1 MRLFALLLLLCC
13 SMQSYSQD
21 CNNTLYGSL
30 LDIHDGS
37 VLTGATVIVAQTGV
51 GVLTDLDGNF
61 VISNLCS
68 ATYQL
73 QISHPSCSTKAFSIL
88 INDDT
93 QKTFKLE
100 HHLESL
106 NEIIVSGKKT
116 NRATKSIYENLVDQ
130 QTITTFSSGS
140 LGDALNSISGVSS
153 LNTGNTV
160 VKPMINGLHS
170 SRVLIINNGVQM
182 QDQEWGAEHAPSID
196 INAVGTLKVIKGAGA
211 LQYGGN
217 AIGGVVITSAPKVPL
232 LDSLYGKTIFS
243 GSSNGLGGTVS
254 SSLTRSNQNGF
265 YTAVQGSLKRYGDF
279 NAPNY
284 NLSNTGVFERNI
296 AATIGFNRIDY
307 GVEAYYSLFKNEIGI
322 LRASHI
328 GGAEDQVQAI
338 ASPVPSIINDF
349 TYNIDAPRQDVT
361 HHLARIK
368 GFKNI
373 ENIGLISLQYDYQ
386 QNNRLE
392 FDVRR
397 GSNKDKASVDLVLDT
412 QTLTIDVASD
422 ISEKFTTKFGIVGSL
437 QTNYANPETGVRRL
451 IPDYDKY
458 SIAGFVSGNYD
469 ITQKWVLETGF
480 RFDYTHMNVFKF
492 YRRSFWQDRGYDNQ
506 FSDLVVEEIGNQ
518 LLVNPKLDFY
528 NPSFTIGSKYS
539 FGLYKLFANYS
550 LSSRAPNA
558 SEQFSEGLHH
568 SASRIELG
576 DLQFTSETAHKIS
589 LTLQKIG
596 ERVNF
601 TITPFA
607 TKIDD
612 FILIEPTGIRQTI
625 RGNFQVWEYRQTQ
638 AQMYGLDLD
647 ANLSLTDN
655 VRIVHQ
661 FSLVKGYDKTSNEPL
676 ISMPAANTL
685 NSLVYTNPNFN
696 NISIAIQ
703 SNYVFR
709 QNEFPNTN
717 FEVVLPDSIQTV
729 DVSTPPSGYHLLNLN
744 ITAAIRPDMQVG
756 LYVNNLLNTS
766 YRNYLNRLRYYADD
780 VGRNIT
786 LQLKYNY

>member
-73 QISHPSCSTKAFSIL
+73 QISHPSCSTKAFSVL
-88 INDDT
+88 IKDDT

-232 LDSLYGKTIFS
+232 LDSLYGKTILS

-254 SSLTRSNQNGF
+254 SSLTRSNQNGL
-265 YTAVQGSLKRYGDF
+265 YTAFQGSLKRYGDF

-422 ISEKFTTKFGIVGSL
+422 ISEKLTTKTSATGTVTHDLSTGSVFYHSSISNNFTANITNVPTTNDRAIGVTLVLAQGVTPYMSTALQIDGSAQTIKWVNNSTPTGTASKVDIVG
-437 QTNYANPETGVRRL
+437 
-451 IPDYDKY
+451 
-458 SIAGFVSGNYD
+458 
-469 ITQKWVLETGF
+469 
-480 RFDYTHMNVFKF
+480 
-492 YRRSFWQDRGYDNQ
+492 
-506 FSDLVVEEIGNQ
+506 
-518 LLVNPKLDFY
+518 
-528 NPSFTIGSKYS
+528 
-539 FGLYKLFANYS
+539 
-550 LSSRAPNA
+550 
-558 SEQFSEGLHH
+558 
-568 SASRIELG
+568 
-576 DLQFTSETAHKIS
+576 
-589 LTLQKIG
+589 
-596 ERVNF
+596 
-601 TITPFA
+601 
-607 TKIDD
+607 
-612 FILIEPTGIRQTI
+612 
-625 RGNFQVWEYRQTQ
+625 
-638 AQMYGLDLD
+638 
-647 ANLSLTDN
+647 
-655 VRIVHQ
+655 
-661 FSLVKGYDKTSNEPL
+661 FSLIRTGSAWT
-676 ISMPAANTL
+676 
-685 NSLVYTNPNFN
+685 
-696 NISIAIQ
+696 
-703 SNYVFR
+703 
-709 QNEFPNTN
+709 
-717 FEVVLPDSIQTV
+717 VLGQY
-729 DVSTPPSGYHLLNLN
+729 STYG
-744 ITAAIRPDMQVG
+744 
-756 LYVNNLLNTS
+756 
-766 YRNYLNRLRYYADD
+766 
-780 VGRNIT
+780 
-786 LQLKYNY
+786 

>member
-73 QISHPSCSTKAFSIL
+73 QISHPSCSTKAFSVL
-88 INDDT
+88 IKDDT

-106 NEIIVSGKKT
+106 NEIIVNGKKT

-130 QTITTFSSGS
+130 KTITTFSSGS

-217 AIGGVVITSAPKVPL
+217 AIGGVVIASAPKVPL

-254 SSLTRSNQNGF
+254 SSLTRSNQNGL
-265 YTAVQGSLKRYGDF
+265 YTAFQGSLKRYGDF

-422 ISEKFTTKFGIVGSL
+422 ISEKLTTKFGIVGSL

-451 IPDYDKY
+451 IPDYNKY
-458 SIAGFVSGNYD
+458 SIAGFASGNYD
-469 ITQKWVLETGF
+469 INQKWVLEAGF

-655 VRIVHQ
+655 VRFVHQ

-729 DVSTPPSGYHLLNLN
+729 DISTPPSGYHLLNLN
-744 ITAAIRPDMQVG
+744 ITAAIKPDMQVG

>member
-73 QISHPSCSTKAFSIL
+73 QISHPSCSTKAFSVL
-88 INDDT
+88 IKDDT

-106 NEIIVSGKKT
+106 NEIIVNGKKT

-196 INAVGTLKVIKGAGA
+196 INAVGTLKVIKGASA

-217 AIGGVVITSAPKVPL
+217 AIGGVVIASAPKVPL

-254 SSLTRSNQNGF
+254 SSLTRSNQNGL
-265 YTAVQGSLKRYGDF
+265 YTAFQGSLKRYGDF

-422 ISEKFTTKFGIVGSL
+422 ISEKLTTKFGIVGSL

-458 SIAGFVSGNYD
+458 SIAGFASGNYD
-469 ITQKWVLETGF
+469 INQKWVLEAGF

-655 VRIVHQ
+655 VRFVHQ

-729 DVSTPPSGYHLLNLN
+729 DISTPPSGYHLLNLN

>member
-73 QISHPSCSTKAFSIL
+73 QISHPSCSTKAFSVL
-88 INDDT
+88 IKDDT

-106 NEIIVSGKKT
+106 NEIIVNGKKT

-130 QTITTFSSGS
+130 KTITTFSSGS

-217 AIGGVVITSAPKVPL
+217 AIGGVVIASAPKVPL

-254 SSLTRSNQNGF
+254 SSLTRSNQNGL
-265 YTAVQGSLKRYGDF
+265 YTAFQGSLKRYGDF

-422 ISEKFTTKFGIVGSL
+422 ISEKLTTKFGIVGSL

-655 VRIVHQ
+655 VRFVHQ

-696 NISIAIQ
+696 NLSIAIQ

-729 DVSTPPSGYHLLNLN
+729 DISTPPSGYHLLNLN

>member
-73 QISHPSCSTKAFSIL
+73 QISHPSCSTKAFSVL
-88 INDDT
+88 IKDDT

-106 NEIIVSGKKT
+106 NEIIVNGKKT

-217 AIGGVVITSAPKVPL
+217 AIGGVVIASAPKVPL

-254 SSLTRSNQNGF
+254 SSLTRSNQNGL
-265 YTAVQGSLKRYGDF
+265 YTAFQGSLKRYGDF

-422 ISEKFTTKFGIVGSL
+422 ISEKLTTKFGIVGSL

-458 SIAGFVSGNYD
+458 SIAGFASGNYD
-469 ITQKWVLETGF
+469 INQKWVLEAGF

-596 ERVNF
+596 ERFDF
-601 TITPFA
+601 TVSPFA

-655 VRIVHQ
+655 VRFVHQ

-729 DVSTPPSGYHLLNLN
+729 DISTPPSGYHLLNLN

>member
-1 MRLFALLLLLCC
+1 
-13 SMQSYSQD
+13 
-21 CNNTLYGSL
+21 
-30 LDIHDGS
+30 
-37 VLTGATVIVAQTGV
+37 
-51 GVLTDLDGNF
+51 
-61 VISNLCS
+61 LCS

-73 QISHPSCSTKAFSIL
+73 QISHPSCSTKAFSVL
-88 INDDT
+88 IKDDT

-106 NEIIVSGKKT
+106 NEIIVNGKKT

-217 AIGGVVITSAPKVPL
+217 AIGGVVIASAPKVPL

-254 SSLTRSNQNGF
+254 SSLTRSNQNGL
-265 YTAVQGSLKRYGDF
+265 YTAFQGSLKRYGDF

-422 ISEKFTTKFGIVGSL
+422 ISEKLTTKFGIVGSL

-458 SIAGFVSGNYD
+458 SIAGFASGNYD
-469 ITQKWVLETGF
+469 INQKWVLEAGF

-655 VRIVHQ
+655 VRFVHQ

-729 DVSTPPSGYHLLNLN
+729 DISTPPSGYHLLNLN
-744 ITAAIRPDMQVG
+744 ITAAVRPDMQVG

>member
-1 MRLFALLLLLCC
+1 MRLFALLLLLF
-13 SMQSYSQD
+13 SSTHSFSQD

-61 VISNLCS
+61 VITNLCN
-68 ATYQL
+68 ATYQF
-73 QISHPSCSTKAFSIL
+73 QISHPSCSTKAFSVL
-88 INDDT
+88 IKDDT

-106 NEIIVSGKKT
+106 NEIIVNGKKT

-196 INAVGTLKVIKGAGA
+196 INSVGTLKVIKGAGA

-217 AIGGVVITSAPKVPL
+217 AIGGVIIASAPKVPL
-232 LDSLYGKTIFS
+232 LDSLYGKTILS
-243 GSSNGLGGTVS
+243 GSSNGLGGVVS
-254 SSLTRSNQNGF
+254 SSLTKSYQNGF

-279 NAPNY
+279 NTPNY

-296 AATIGFNRIDY
+296 SAKIGFNRIDY

-338 ASPVPSIINDF
+338 ASPVPSIIKDI

-368 GFKNI
+368 GFKDI
-373 ENIGLISLQYDYQ
+373 ENIGRISLQYDYQ

-392 FDVRR
+392 FDIRR
-397 GSNKDKASVDLVLDT
+397 GSNKDKASLDLVLDT
-412 QTLTIDVASD
+412 QTLTIDVATE
-422 ISEKFTTKFGIVGSL
+422 ISEKLTAKFGVVGGL

-458 SIAGFVSGNYD
+458 SFAGFASGDFTIN
-469 ITQKWVLETGF
+469 QKWVLEAGF

-492 YRRSFWQDRGYDNQ
+492 YRRSFWEDRGYDSQ
-506 FSDLVVEEIGNQ
+506 FSDLVVEEYGNQ

-528 NPSFTIGSKYS
+528 NPSFTIGTKYS
-539 FGLYKLFANYS
+539 FGLYKLFTNYS
-550 LSSRAPNA
+550 MSSRAPNA

-589 LTLQKIG
+589 LTLQKRG
-596 ERVNF
+596 ERFDF
-601 TITPFA
+601 TVSPFA
-607 TKIDD
+607 TKIND

-625 RGNFQVWEYRQTQ
+625 RGNFQVWEYRQTH

-647 ANLSLTDN
+647 ASLSLSDN
-655 VRIVHQ
+655 MRFVHQ

-676 ISMPAANTL
+676 ISMPPASTL
-685 NSLVYTNPNFN
+685 NSLVYTNPGFN
-696 NISIAIQ
+696 NLSISVQ

-717 FEVVLPDSIQTV
+717 FEVVLPESVEYIDI
-729 DVSTPPSGYHLLNLN
+729 STPPDAYHLLHLN
-744 ITAAIRPDMQVG
+744 ITAAIRSDMQVG

>member
-37 VLTGATVIVAQTGV
+37 VLSGATVIVAQTGV

-73 QISHPSCSTKAFSIL
+73 QISHPSCSTKAFSVL
-88 INDDT
+88 IKDDT

-196 INAVGTLKVIKGAGA
+196 INAVGTLKVIKGASA

-217 AIGGVVITSAPKVPL
+217 AIGGVVIASAPKVPL

-254 SSLTRSNQNGF
+254 SSLTRSNQNGL
-265 YTAVQGSLKRYGDF
+265 YTAFQGSLKRYGDF

-422 ISEKFTTKFGIVGSL
+422 ISEKLTTKFGIVGSL

-458 SIAGFVSGNYD
+458 SIAGFASGNYD
-469 ITQKWVLETGF
+469 INQKWVLEAGF

-655 VRIVHQ
+655 VRFVHQ

-729 DVSTPPSGYHLLNLN
+729 DISTPPSGYHLLNLN

>member
-37 VLTGATVIVAQTGV
+37 VLSGATVIVAQTGV

-73 QISHPSCSTKAFSIL
+73 QISHPSCSTKAFSVL
-88 INDDT
+88 IKDDT

-116 NRATKSIYENLVDQ
+116 TRATKSIYENLVDQ

-232 LDSLYGKTIFS
+232 LDSLYGKTILS

-338 ASPVPSIINDF
+338 TSPVPSIIYDF

-469 ITQKWVLETGF
+469 INQKWVLETGF

-696 NISIAIQ
+696 NLSIAIQ

-729 DVSTPPSGYHLLNLN
+729 DISTPPDAYHLLNFNTSVDLSSSLHLG
-744 ITAAIRPDMQVG
+744 VS
-756 LYVNNLLNTS
+756 VNNVFNTP

-780 VGRNIT
+780 LGRNISIQ
-786 LQLKYNY
+786 LQFNY

>member
-1 MRLFALLLLLCC
+1 MRLFALLLLLF
-13 SMQSYSQD
+13 SSTHSFSQD

-61 VISNLCS
+61 VITNLCN
-68 ATYQL
+68 ATYQF
-73 QISHPSCSTKAFSIL
+73 QISHPSCSTKAFSVL
-88 INDDT
+88 IKDDT

-106 NEIIVSGKKT
+106 NEIIVNGKKT

-196 INAVGTLKVIKGAGA
+196 INSVGTLKVIKGAGA

-217 AIGGVVITSAPKVPL
+217 AIGGVIIASAPKVPL
-232 LDSLYGKTIFS
+232 LDSLYGKTILS
-243 GSSNGLGGTVS
+243 GSSNGLGGVVS
-254 SSLTRSNQNGF
+254 SSLTKSYQNGF

-296 AATIGFNRIDY
+296 SAKIGFNRIDY

-338 ASPVPSIINDF
+338 ASPVPSIIKDF

-368 GFKNI
+368 GFKDI
-373 ENIGLISLQYDYQ
+373 ENIGRISLQYDYQ

-392 FDVRR
+392 FDIRR
-397 GSNKDKASVDLVLDT
+397 GSNKDKASLDLVLDT
-412 QTLTIDVASD
+412 QTLTIDVATE
-422 ISEKFTTKFGIVGSL
+422 ISEKLTAKFGVVGGL
-437 QTNYANPETGVRRL
+437 QTNYANPETGIRRL

-458 SIAGFVSGNYD
+458 SFAGFASGDFTIN
-469 ITQKWVLETGF
+469 QKWVLEAGF

-492 YRRSFWQDRGYDNQ
+492 YRRSFWEDRGYDSQ
-506 FSDLVVEEIGNQ
+506 FSDLVVEEYGNQ

-528 NPSFTIGSKYS
+528 NPSFTIGTKYS
-539 FGLYKLFANYS
+539 FGLYKLFTNYS
-550 LSSRAPNA
+550 MSSRAPNA

-589 LTLQKIG
+589 LTLQKRG
-596 ERVNF
+596 ERFDF
-601 TITPFA
+601 TVSPFA
-607 TKIDD
+607 TKIND

-625 RGNFQVWEYRQTQ
+625 RGNFQVWEYRQTH

-647 ANLSLTDN
+647 ASLSLTDN
-655 VRIVHQ
+655 MRFVHQ

-676 ISMPAANTL
+676 ISMPPASTL
-685 NSLVYTNPNFN
+685 NSLVYTNPGFKNLS
-696 NISIAIQ
+696 ISVQ

-717 FEVVLPDSIQTV
+717 FEVVLPESIEYI
-729 DVSTPPSGYHLLNLN
+729 DISTPPDAYHLLHLN

-780 VGRNIT
+780 LGRNIT

>member
-73 QISHPSCSTKAFSIL
+73 QISHPSCSTKAFSVL
-88 INDDT
+88 IKDDT

-106 NEIIVSGKKT
+106 NEIIVNGKKT

-130 QTITTFSSGS
+130 KTITTFSSGS

-196 INAVGTLKVIKGAGA
+196 INAVETLKVIKGAGA

-217 AIGGVVITSAPKVPL
+217 AIGGVVIASAPKVPL

-254 SSLTRSNQNGF
+254 SSLTRSNQNGL
-265 YTAVQGSLKRYGDF
+265 YTAFQGSLKRYGDF

-422 ISEKFTTKFGIVGSL
+422 ISEKLTTKFGIVGSL

-451 IPDYDKY
+451 IPDYNKY
-458 SIAGFVSGNYD
+458 SIAGFASGNYD
-469 ITQKWVLETGF
+469 INQKWVLEAGF

-655 VRIVHQ
+655 VRFVHQ

-729 DVSTPPSGYHLLNLN
+729 DISTPPSGYHLLNLN

>member
-73 QISHPSCSTKAFSIL
+73 QISHPSCSTKAFSVL
-88 INDDT
+88 IKDDT

-106 NEIIVSGKKT
+106 NEIIVNGKKT

-130 QTITTFSSGS
+130 KTITTFSSGS

-182 QDQEWGAEHAPSID
+182 QDQDWGAEHAPSID
-196 INAVGTLKVIKGAGA
+196 INAVGILKVIKGAGA

-217 AIGGVVITSAPKVPL
+217 AIGGVVIASAPKVPL

-254 SSLTRSNQNGF
+254 SSLTRSNQNGL
-265 YTAVQGSLKRYGDF
+265 YTAFQGSLKRYGDF

-422 ISEKFTTKFGIVGSL
+422 ISEKLTTKFGIVGSL

-458 SIAGFVSGNYD
+458 SIAGFASGNYD
-469 ITQKWVLETGF
+469 INQKWVLEAGF

-596 ERVNF
+596 ERFDF
-601 TITPFA
+601 TLTPFA

-655 VRIVHQ
+655 VRFVHQ

-696 NISIAIQ
+696 NLSIAIQ

-729 DVSTPPSGYHLLNLN
+729 DISTPPSGYHLLNLN

>member
-73 QISHPSCSTKAFSIL
+73 QISHPSCSTKAFSVL
-88 INDDT
+88 IKDDT
-93 QKTFKLE
+93 QKIFKLE

-153 LNTGNTV
+153 INTGNTV

-232 LDSLYGKTIFS
+232 LDSLYGKTILS

-254 SSLTRSNQNGF
+254 SSLTRSNQNGL
-265 YTAVQGSLKRYGDF
+265 YTAFQGSLKRYGDF

-386 QNNRLE
+386 QNDRLE

-412 QTLTIDVASD
+412 QTLIIDVASD
-422 ISEKFTTKFGIVGSL
+422 ISEKLTTKFGIVGSL

-458 SIAGFVSGNYD
+458 SIAGFASGNYD
-469 ITQKWVLETGF
+469 INQKWVLEAGF

-647 ANLSLTDN
+647 ANLSLIDN
-655 VRIVHQ
+655 VRFVHQ

-729 DVSTPPSGYHLLNLN
+729 DISTPPSGYHLLNLN

>member
-73 QISHPSCSTKAFSIL
+73 QISHPSCSTKAFSVL
-88 INDDT
+88 IKDDT

-106 NEIIVSGKKT
+106 NEIIVNGKKT

-130 QTITTFSSGS
+130 KTITTFSSGS

-182 QDQEWGAEHAPSID
+182 QDQDWGAEHAPSID
-196 INAVGTLKVIKGAGA
+196 INAVGILKVIKGAGA

-217 AIGGVVITSAPKVPL
+217 AIGGVVIASAPKVPL

-254 SSLTRSNQNGF
+254 SSLTRSNQNGL
-265 YTAVQGSLKRYGDF
+265 YTAFQGSLKRYGDF

-422 ISEKFTTKFGIVGSL
+422 ISEKLTTKFGIVGSL

-458 SIAGFVSGNYD
+458 SIAGFASGNYD
-469 ITQKWVLETGF
+469 INQKWVLEAGF

-655 VRIVHQ
+655 VRFVHQ

-729 DVSTPPSGYHLLNLN
+729 DISTPPSGYHLLNLN

>member
-1 MRLFALLLLLCC
+1 
-13 SMQSYSQD
+13 
-21 CNNTLYGSL
+21 
-30 LDIHDGS
+30 
-37 VLTGATVIVAQTGV
+37 
-51 GVLTDLDGNF
+51 
-61 VISNLCS
+61 
-68 ATYQL
+68 
-73 QISHPSCSTKAFSIL
+73 
-88 INDDT
+88 
-93 QKTFKLE
+93 
-100 HHLESL
+100 
-106 NEIIVSGKKT
+106 
-116 NRATKSIYENLVDQ
+116 
-130 QTITTFSSGS
+130 
-140 LGDALNSISGVSS
+140 
-153 LNTGNTV
+153 
-160 VKPMINGLHS
+160 
-170 SRVLIINNGVQM
+170 
-182 QDQEWGAEHAPSID
+182 
-196 INAVGTLKVIKGAGA
+196 
-211 LQYGGN
+211 
-217 AIGGVVITSAPKVPL
+217 
-232 LDSLYGKTIFS
+232 
-243 GSSNGLGGTVS
+243 
-254 SSLTRSNQNGF
+254 
-265 YTAVQGSLKRYGDF
+265 
-279 NAPNY
+279 
-284 NLSNTGVFERNI
+284 
-296 AATIGFNRIDY
+296 
-307 GVEAYYSLFKNEIGI
+307 
-322 LRASHI
+322 
-328 GGAEDQVQAI
+328 
-338 ASPVPSIINDF
+338 VPSIINDF

-422 ISEKFTTKFGIVGSL
+422 ISEKLTTKFGIVGSL

-458 SIAGFVSGNYD
+458 SIAGFASGNYD
-469 ITQKWVLETGF
+469 INQKWVLEAGF

-601 TITPFA
+601 TRVNFTITPFA

-655 VRIVHQ
+655 VRFVHQ

-729 DVSTPPSGYHLLNLN
+729 DISTPPSGYHLLNLN

>member
-73 QISHPSCSTKAFSIL
+73 QISHPSCSTKAFSVL
-88 INDDT
+88 IKDDT

-106 NEIIVSGKKT
+106 NEIIVNGKKT

-130 QTITTFSSGS
+130 KTITTFSSGS

-217 AIGGVVITSAPKVPL
+217 AIGGVVIASAPKVPL
-232 LDSLYGKTIFS
+232 LDSLYGKTILS

-265 YTAVQGSLKRYGDF
+265 FTAVQGSLKRYGDF

-422 ISEKFTTKFGIVGSL
+422 ISEKLTTKFGIVGSL

-596 ERVNF
+596 ERFDF
-601 TITPFA
+601 TLTPFA

-655 VRIVHQ
+655 VRFVHQ

-696 NISIAIQ
+696 NLSIAIQ

>member
-73 QISHPSCSTKAFSIL
+73 QISHPSCSTKAFSVL
-88 INDDT
+88 IKDDT

-106 NEIIVSGKKT
+106 NEIIVNGKKT

-217 AIGGVVITSAPKVPL
+217 AIGGVVIASAPKVPL

-254 SSLTRSNQNGF
+254 SSLTRSNQNGL
-265 YTAVQGSLKRYGDF
+265 YTAFQGSLKRYGDF

-422 ISEKFTTKFGIVGSL
+422 ISEKLTTKFGIVGSL

-458 SIAGFVSGNYD
+458 SIAGFASGNYD
-469 ITQKWVLETGF
+469 INQKWVLEAGF

-528 NPSFTIGSKYS
+528 NPSFTIGSRYS

-596 ERVNF
+596 ERFDF
-601 TITPFA
+601 TLTPFA

-655 VRIVHQ
+655 VRFVHQ

-696 NISIAIQ
+696 NLSIAIQ

-729 DVSTPPSGYHLLNLN
+729 DISTPPSGYHLLNLN
-744 ITAAIRPDMQVG
+744 ITAAVRPDMQVG

>member
-37 VLTGATVIVAQTGV
+37 VLSGATVIVAQTGV

-73 QISHPSCSTKAFSIL
+73 QISHPSCSTKAFSVL
-88 INDDT
+88 IKDDT

-217 AIGGVVITSAPKVPL
+217 AIGGVVIASAPKVPL

-254 SSLTRSNQNGF
+254 SSLTRSNQNGL
-265 YTAVQGSLKRYGDF
+265 YTAFQGSLKRYGDF

-422 ISEKFTTKFGIVGSL
+422 ISEKLTTKFGIVGSL

-458 SIAGFVSGNYD
+458 SIAGFASGNYD
-469 ITQKWVLETGF
+469 INQKWVLEAGF

-655 VRIVHQ
+655 VRFVHQ

-729 DVSTPPSGYHLLNLN
+729 DISTPPSGYHLLNLN

>member
-73 QISHPSCSTKAFSIL
+73 QISHPSCSTKAFSVL
-88 INDDT
+88 IKDDT

-106 NEIIVSGKKT
+106 NEIIVNGKKT

-130 QTITTFSSGS
+130 KTITTFSSGS

-217 AIGGVVITSAPKVPL
+217 AIGGVVIASAPKVPL

-254 SSLTRSNQNGF
+254 SSLTRSNQNGL
-265 YTAVQGSLKRYGDF
+265 YTAFQGSLKRYGDF

-422 ISEKFTTKFGIVGSL
+422 ISEKLTTKFGIVGSL

-458 SIAGFVSGNYD
+458 SIAGFASGNYD
-469 ITQKWVLETGF
+469 INQKWVLEAGF

-729 DVSTPPSGYHLLNLN
+729 DISTPPSGYHLLNLN

>member
-73 QISHPSCSTKAFSIL
+73 QISHPSCSTKAFSVL
-88 INDDT
+88 IKDDT

-217 AIGGVVITSAPKVPL
+217 AIGGVVIASAPKVPL

-254 SSLTRSNQNGF
+254 SSLTRSNQNGL
-265 YTAVQGSLKRYGDF
+265 YTAFQGSLKRYGDF

-422 ISEKFTTKFGIVGSL
+422 ISEKLTTKFGIVGSL

-458 SIAGFVSGNYD
+458 SIAGFASGNYD
-469 ITQKWVLETGF
+469 INQKWVLEAGF

-655 VRIVHQ
+655 VRFVHQ

-729 DVSTPPSGYHLLNLN
+729 DISTPPSGYHLLNLN
-744 ITAAIRPDMQVG
+744 ITAAVRPDMQVG

>member
-73 QISHPSCSTKAFSIL
+73 QISHPSCSTKAFSVL
-88 INDDT
+88 IKDDT

-106 NEIIVSGKKT
+106 NEIIVNGKKT

-130 QTITTFSSGS
+130 KTITTFSSGS

-196 INAVGTLKVIKGAGA
+196 INAVETLKVIKGAGA

-217 AIGGVVITSAPKVPL
+217 AIGGVVIASAPKVPL

-254 SSLTRSNQNGF
+254 SSLTRSNQNGL
-265 YTAVQGSLKRYGDF
+265 YTAFQGSLKRYGDF

-422 ISEKFTTKFGIVGSL
+422 ISEKLTTKFGIVGSL

-458 SIAGFVSGNYD
+458 SIAGFASGNYD
-469 ITQKWVLETGF
+469 INQKWVLEAGF

-596 ERVNF
+596 ERFDF
-601 TITPFA
+601 TLTPFA

-655 VRIVHQ
+655 VRFVHQ

-729 DVSTPPSGYHLLNLN
+729 DISTPPSGYHLLNLN

>member
-73 QISHPSCSTKAFSIL
+73 QISHPSCSTKAFSVL
-88 INDDT
+88 IKDDT

-130 QTITTFSSGS
+130 KTITTFSSGS

-196 INAVGTLKVIKGAGA
+196 INAVGTLRIIKGAGA

-217 AIGGVVITSAPKVPL
+217 AIGGVVIASAPKVPL
-232 LDSLYGKTIFS
+232 LDSLYGKTILS

-254 SSLTRSNQNGF
+254 SSLTRSNQNGL
-265 YTAVQGSLKRYGDF
+265 YTAFQGSLKRYGDF

-422 ISEKFTTKFGIVGSL
+422 ISEKLTTKFGIVGSL

-458 SIAGFVSGNYD
+458 SIAGFASGNYD
-469 ITQKWVLETGF
+469 INQKWVLEAGF

-655 VRIVHQ
+655 VRFVHQ

-729 DVSTPPSGYHLLNLN
+729 DISTPPSGYHLLNLN

>member
-37 VLTGATVIVAQTGV
+37 VLSGATVIVAQTGV

-73 QISHPSCSTKAFSIL
+73 QISHPSCSTKAFSVL
-88 INDDT
+88 IKDDT

-217 AIGGVVITSAPKVPL
+217 AIGGVVIASAPKVPL

-254 SSLTRSNQNGF
+254 SSLTRSNQNGL
-265 YTAVQGSLKRYGDF
+265 YTAFQGSLKRYGDF

-412 QTLTIDVASD
+412 QTLIIDVASD
-422 ISEKFTTKFGIVGSL
+422 ISEKLTTKFGIVGSL

-458 SIAGFVSGNYD
+458 SIAGFASGNYD
-469 ITQKWVLETGF
+469 INQKWVLEAGF

-655 VRIVHQ
+655 VRFVHQ

-729 DVSTPPSGYHLLNLN
+729 DISTPPSGYHLLNLN

>member
-73 QISHPSCSTKAFSIL
+73 QISHPSCSTKAFSVL
-88 INDDT
+88 IKDDT

-106 NEIIVSGKKT
+106 NEIIVNGKKT

-130 QTITTFSSGS
+130 KTITTFSSGS

-217 AIGGVVITSAPKVPL
+217 AIGGVVIASAPKVPL

-254 SSLTRSNQNGF
+254 SSLTRSNQNGL
-265 YTAVQGSLKRYGDF
+265 YTAFQGSLKRYGDF

-422 ISEKFTTKFGIVGSL
+422 ISEKLTTKFGIVGSL

-458 SIAGFVSGNYD
+458 SIAGFASGNYD
-469 ITQKWVLETGF
+469 INQKWVLEAGF

-596 ERVNF
+596 ERFDF
-601 TITPFA
+601 TLTPFA

-625 RGNFQVWEYRQTQ
+625 RGNFQVWEYRQTK

-655 VRIVHQ
+655 VRFVHQ

-729 DVSTPPSGYHLLNLN
+729 DISTPPSGYHLLNLN

>member
-73 QISHPSCSTKAFSIL
+73 QISHPSCSTKAFSVL
-88 INDDT
+88 IKDDT

-106 NEIIVSGKKT
+106 NEIIVNGKKT

-130 QTITTFSSGS
+130 KTITTFSSGS

-217 AIGGVVITSAPKVPL
+217 AIGGVVIASAPKVPL

-254 SSLTRSNQNGF
+254 SSLTRSNQNGL
-265 YTAVQGSLKRYGDF
+265 YTAFQGSLKRYGDF

-422 ISEKFTTKFGIVGSL
+422 ISEKLTTKFGIVGSL

-458 SIAGFVSGNYD
+458 SIAGFASGNYD
-469 ITQKWVLETGF
+469 INQKWVLEAGF

-655 VRIVHQ
+655 VRFVHQ

-729 DVSTPPSGYHLLNLN
+729 DISTPPSGYHLLNLN
-744 ITAAIRPDMQVG
+744 ITAAIKPDMQVG

>member
-73 QISHPSCSTKAFSIL
+73 QISHPSCSTKAFSVL
-88 INDDT
+88 IKDDT

-106 NEIIVSGKKT
+106 NEIIVNGKKT

-217 AIGGVVITSAPKVPL
+217 AIGGVVIASAPKVPL

-254 SSLTRSNQNGF
+254 SSLTRSNQNGL
-265 YTAVQGSLKRYGDF
+265 YTAFQGSLKRYGDF

-422 ISEKFTTKFGIVGSL
+422 ISEKLTTKFGIVGSL

-458 SIAGFVSGNYD
+458 SIAGFASGNYD
-469 ITQKWVLETGF
+469 INQKWVLEAGF

-601 TITPFA
+601 TVSPFA

-655 VRIVHQ
+655 VRFVHQ

-729 DVSTPPSGYHLLNLN
+729 DISTPPSGYHLLNLN
-744 ITAAIRPDMQVG
+744 ITAAVRPDMQVG

>member
-73 QISHPSCSTKAFSIL
+73 QISHPSCSTKAFSVL
-88 INDDT
+88 IKDDT

-106 NEIIVSGKKT
+106 NEIIVNGKKT

-130 QTITTFSSGS
+130 KTITTFSSGS

-196 INAVGTLKVIKGAGA
+196 INAVETLKVIKGAGA

-217 AIGGVVITSAPKVPL
+217 AIGGVVIASAPKVPL

-254 SSLTRSNQNGF
+254 SSLTRSNQNGL
-265 YTAVQGSLKRYGDF
+265 YTAFQGSLKRYGDF

-422 ISEKFTTKFGIVGSL
+422 ISEKLTTKFGIVGSL

-451 IPDYDKY
+451 IPDYNKY
-458 SIAGFVSGNYD
+458 SIAGFASGNYD
-469 ITQKWVLETGF
+469 INQKWVLEAGF

-655 VRIVHQ
+655 VRFVHQ

-729 DVSTPPSGYHLLNLN
+729 DISTPPSGYHLLNLN
-744 ITAAIRPDMQVG
+744 ITAAIKPDMQVG

>member
-1 MRLFALLLLLCC
+1 
-13 SMQSYSQD
+13 MQSYSQD

-73 QISHPSCSTKAFSIL
+73 QISHPSCSTKAFSVL
-88 INDDT
+88 IKDDT

-106 NEIIVSGKKT
+106 NEIIVNGKKT

-130 QTITTFSSGS
+130 KTITTFSSGS

-217 AIGGVVITSAPKVPL
+217 AIGGVVIASAPKVPL

-338 ASPVPSIINDF
+338 SSPVPSIINDF
-349 TYNIDAPRQDVT
+349 TYNIDAPRQDVR

-422 ISEKFTTKFGIVGSL
+422 ISEKLTTKFGIVGSL

-458 SIAGFVSGNYD
+458 SIAGFASGNYD
-469 ITQKWVLETGF
+469 INQKWVLEAGF

-518 LLVNPKLDFY
+518 LLINPKLDFY

-655 VRIVHQ
+655 VRFVHQ

-696 NISIAIQ
+696 NLSIAIQ

-729 DVSTPPSGYHLLNLN
+729 DISTPPSGYHLLNLN
-744 ITAAIRPDMQVG
+744 ITAAVRPDMQVG
-756 LYVNNLLNTS
+756 LYVNNLLNT
-766 YRNYLNRLRYYADD
+766 
-780 VGRNIT
+780 
-786 LQLKYNY
+786 

>member
-1 MRLFALLLLLCC
+1 MRLLALLLLLF
-13 SMQSYSQD
+13 SSVHSFAQD
-21 CNNTLYGSL
+21 CNNTLNGTL

-37 VLTGATVIVAQTGV
+37 VLTGATIVVAQTGV
-51 GVLTDLDGNF
+51 GFQTDLDGNF
-61 VISNLCS
+61 TINFLCNS
-68 ATYQL
+68 TYQL
-73 QISHPSCSTKAFSIL
+73 QVSHPSCSTKIFTVVIQ
-88 INDDT
+88 DDT

-106 NEIIVSGKKT
+106 NEIIVNGKKT

-196 INAVGTLKVIKGAGA
+196 INAVGSLKVIKGAGA

-217 AIGGVVITSAPKVPL
+217 AIGGVIIASAPKVPL
-232 LDSLYGKTIFS
+232 LDSLYGKTILS
-243 GSSNGLGGTVS
+243 GSSNGLGGVVS
-254 SSLTRSNQNGF
+254 SSLTKSYQNGLH
-265 YTAVQGSLKRYGDF
+265 ASIQGSLKRYGDF

-296 AATIGFNRIDY
+296 SAKIGFNRIDY

-338 ASPVPSIINDF
+338 LSPTPSIIEDF
-349 TYNIDAPRQDVT
+349 TYNIDAPRQEVT

-368 GFKNI
+368 GFKDI
-373 ENIGLISLQYDYQ
+373 ENIGRISLQYDYQ

-392 FDVRR
+392 FDIRR
-397 GSNKDKASVDLVLDT
+397 GSNSGRASVDLVLDT
-412 QTLTIDVASD
+412 QTLTIDVATD
-422 ISEKFTTKFGIVGSL
+422 ISEKLTAKFGVVGSL

-458 SIAGFVSGNYD
+458 SFAGFASGDYTIN
-469 ITQKWVLETGF
+469 QKWVLEAGF

-492 YRRSFWQDRGYDNQ
+492 YRRSFWEDRGYDNQ
-506 FSDLVVEEIGNQ
+506 FSNLVVEEYGNQ

-528 NPSFTIGSKYS
+528 NPSFTIGAKFS
-539 FGLYKLFANYS
+539 FGLYKLFTNYS

-576 DLQFTSETAHKIS
+576 DLQFGSEIAHKVS
-589 LTLQKIG
+589 VTLQQKG
-596 ERVNF
+596 ERFDF
-601 TITPFA
+601 TIMPYSNS
-607 TKIDD
+607 IDN

-647 ANLSLTDN
+647 ASLSLSDN
-655 VRIVHQ
+655 MRFVHQ

-676 ISMPAANTL
+676 ISMPAASTL
-685 NSLVYTNPNFN
+685 NSLVYTNPNFKN
-696 NISIAIQ
+696 LSISVQ

-717 FEVVLPDSIQTV
+717 FEVTILDTKQTI
-729 DVSTPPSGYHLLNLN
+729 DISTPPAGYHLLHLN
-744 ITAAIRPDMQVG
+744 ITAAINPDMQVG
-756 LYVNNLLNTS
+756 LYANNLLNTS

>member
-73 QISHPSCSTKAFSIL
+73 QISHPSCSTKAFSVL
-88 INDDT
+88 IKDDT

-106 NEIIVSGKKT
+106 NEIIVNGKKT

-130 QTITTFSSGS
+130 KTITTFSSGS

-217 AIGGVVITSAPKVPL
+217 AIGGVVIASAPKVPL

-254 SSLTRSNQNGF
+254 SSLTRSNQNGL
-265 YTAVQGSLKRYGDF
+265 YTAFQGSLKRYGDF

-422 ISEKFTTKFGIVGSL
+422 ISEKLTTKFGIVGSL

-458 SIAGFVSGNYD
+458 SIAGFASGNYD
-469 ITQKWVLETGF
+469 INQKWVLEAGF

-655 VRIVHQ
+655 VRFVHQ

-696 NISIAIQ
+696 NLSIAIQ

-729 DVSTPPSGYHLLNLN
+729 DISTPPSGYHLLNLN

>member
-1 MRLFALLLLLCC
+1 MRLFALLLLLCY

-73 QISHPSCSTKAFSIL
+73 QISHPSCSTKAFSVL
-88 INDDT
+88 IKDDT

-130 QTITTFSSGS
+130 KTITTFSSGS

-196 INAVGTLKVIKGAGA
+196 INAVGTLRIIKGAGA

-217 AIGGVVITSAPKVPL
+217 AIGGVVIASAPKVPL
-232 LDSLYGKTIFS
+232 LDSLYGKTILS

-254 SSLTRSNQNGF
+254 SSLTRSNQNGL
-265 YTAVQGSLKRYGDF
+265 YTAFQGSLKRYGDF

-422 ISEKFTTKFGIVGSL
+422 ISEKLTTKFGIVGSL

-458 SIAGFVSGNYD
+458 SIAGFASGNYD
-469 ITQKWVLETGF
+469 INQKWVLEAGF

-655 VRIVHQ
+655 VRFVHQ

-729 DVSTPPSGYHLLNLN
+729 DISTPPSGYHLLNLN

>member
-1 MRLFALLLLLCC
+1 MRLFALLLLLCY

-73 QISHPSCSTKAFSIL
+73 QISHPSCSTKAFSVL
-88 INDDT
+88 IKDDT

-130 QTITTFSSGS
+130 KTITTFSSGS

-217 AIGGVVITSAPKVPL
+217 AIGGVVIASAPKVPL
-232 LDSLYGKTIFS
+232 LDSLYGKTILS

-254 SSLTRSNQNGF
+254 SSLTRSNQNGL
-265 YTAVQGSLKRYGDF
+265 YTAFQGSLKRYGDF

-368 GFKNI
+368 GFTNI

-422 ISEKFTTKFGIVGSL
+422 ISEKLTTKFGIVGSL

-458 SIAGFVSGNYD
+458 SIAGFASGNYD
-469 ITQKWVLETGF
+469 INQKWVLEAGF

-655 VRIVHQ
+655 VRFVHQ

-729 DVSTPPSGYHLLNLN
+729 DISTPPSGYHLLNLN

>member
-73 QISHPSCSTKAFSIL
+73 QISHPSCSTKAFSVL
-88 INDDT
+88 IKDDT

-106 NEIIVSGKKT
+106 NEIIVNGKKT

-130 QTITTFSSGS
+130 KTITTFSSGS

-217 AIGGVVITSAPKVPL
+217 AIGGVVIASAPKVPL
-232 LDSLYGKTIFS
+232 LDSLYGKTILS

-265 YTAVQGSLKRYGDF
+265 FTAVQGSLKRYGDF

-422 ISEKFTTKFGIVGSL
+422 ISEKLTTKFGIVGSL

-469 ITQKWVLETGF
+469 ITQKWVLEAGF

-596 ERVNF
+596 ERFDF
-601 TITPFA
+601 TLTPFA

-612 FILIEPTGIRQTI
+612 FVLIEPTGIRQTI

-655 VRIVHQ
+655 VRFVHQ

-696 NISIAIQ
+696 NLSIAIQ

>member
-73 QISHPSCSTKAFSIL
+73 QISHPSCSTKAFSVL
-88 INDDT
+88 IKDDT

-130 QTITTFSSGS
+130 KTITTFSSGS

-196 INAVGTLKVIKGAGA
+196 INAVGTLRIIKGAGA

-217 AIGGVVITSAPKVPL
+217 AIGGVVIASAPKVPL
-232 LDSLYGKTIFS
+232 LDSLYGKTILS

-254 SSLTRSNQNGF
+254 SSLTRSNQNGL
-265 YTAVQGSLKRYGDF
+265 YTAFQGSLKRYGDF

-368 GFKNI
+368 GFTNI

-422 ISEKFTTKFGIVGSL
+422 ISEKLTTKFGIVGSL

-458 SIAGFVSGNYD
+458 SIAGFASGNYD
-469 ITQKWVLETGF
+469 INQKWVLEAGF

-655 VRIVHQ
+655 VRFVHQ

-729 DVSTPPSGYHLLNLN
+729 DISTPPSGYHLLNLN

>member
-73 QISHPSCSTKAFSIL
+73 QISHPSCSTKAFSVL
-88 INDDT
+88 IKDDT

-106 NEIIVSGKKT
+106 NEIIVNGKKT
-116 NRATKSIYENLVDQ
+116 NRATKSTYENLVDQ

-217 AIGGVVITSAPKVPL
+217 AIGGVVIASAPKVPL

-254 SSLTRSNQNGF
+254 SSLTRSNQNGL
-265 YTAVQGSLKRYGDF
+265 YTAFQGSLKRYGDF

-422 ISEKFTTKFGIVGSL
+422 ISEKLTTKFGIVGSL

-458 SIAGFVSGNYD
+458 SIAGFASGNYD
-469 ITQKWVLETGF
+469 INQKWVLEAGF

-655 VRIVHQ
+655 VRFVHQ

-729 DVSTPPSGYHLLNLN
+729 DISTPPSGYHLLNLN

>member
-73 QISHPSCSTKAFSIL
+73 QISHPSCSTKAFSVL
-88 INDDT
+88 IKDDT
-93 QKTFKLE
+93 QKIFKLE

-232 LDSLYGKTIFS
+232 LDSLYGKTILS

-254 SSLTRSNQNGF
+254 SSLTRSNQNGL
-265 YTAVQGSLKRYGDF
+265 YTAFQGSLKRYGDF

-422 ISEKFTTKFGIVGSL
+422 ISEKLTTKFGIVGSL

-458 SIAGFVSGNYD
+458 SIAGFASGNYD
-469 ITQKWVLETGF
+469 INQKWVLEAGF

-655 VRIVHQ
+655 VRFVHQ

-729 DVSTPPSGYHLLNLN
+729 DISTPPSGYHLLNLN

>member
-73 QISHPSCSTKAFSIL
+73 QISHPSCSTKAFSVL
-88 INDDT
+88 IKDDT

-106 NEIIVSGKKT
+106 NEIIVNGKKT

-130 QTITTFSSGS
+130 KTITTFSSGS

-196 INAVGTLKVIKGAGA
+196 INAVGILKVIKGAGA

-217 AIGGVVITSAPKVPL
+217 AIGGVVIASAPKVPL

-254 SSLTRSNQNGF
+254 SSLTRSNQNGL
-265 YTAVQGSLKRYGDF
+265 YTAFQGSLKRYGDF

-422 ISEKFTTKFGIVGSL
+422 ISEKLTTKFGIVGSL

-451 IPDYDKY
+451 IPDYNKY
-458 SIAGFVSGNYD
+458 SIAGFASGNYD
-469 ITQKWVLETGF
+469 INQKWVLEAGF

-655 VRIVHQ
+655 VRFVHQ

-729 DVSTPPSGYHLLNLN
+729 DISTPPSGYHLLNLN